1 MGRGPAIRFTQ
12 IDGDFG
18 VLVGGRGG
26 WIINHRFVLAA
37 EYRMGDL
44 LALSM
49 HTMHASP
56 DNHTDQI
63 RLSPD
68 SRYQLAS
75 EPVDDRWVGENP
87 PLHGIRAHRGMIC

>member
-1 MGRGPAIRFTQ
+1 M
-12 IDGDFG
+12 
-18 VLVGGRGG
+18 GGR
-26 WIINHRFVLAA
+26 WLTA
-37 EYRMGDL
+37 EYRMGDS

-63 RLSPD
+63 RLSSD

-75 EPVDDRWVGENP
+75 EPADDRWVGENP